1 MRLQQYIIDESRSV
15 EIDNYYELT
24 KMIHKDCKPY
34 LSLLGNKKPL
44 YRGMDEDID
53 VGVKSVRQDRTPL
66 GMYKIQANQLNK
78 WLKKNGHVPRN
89 KAVFATSNK
98 HNVDL
103 FGNTFYI
110 FPIGKFNYT
119 FIKSKDINIEDIRTG
134 WSDDILDIMFP
145 TEAGQNF
152 FNIPDFIKHSYKPSD
167 DCYSLSADVI
177 RIGDLKGRMSCIE
190 NAFSKYFVTNKNFNE
205 AYKEGYEIW
214 FDCKKY
220 YFANEDHYL
229 WMNGK
234 LNKIY
239 AGV

>member
-15 EIDNYYELT
+15 EIDNYELT

-44 YRGMDEDID
+44 YRGMREDID
-53 VGVKSVRQDRTPL
+53 TGVKVVRQDRNSL
-66 GMYKIQANQLNK
+66 GMLQSQADQLNK

-89 KAVFATSNK
+89 KAVFVTSNK
-98 HNVDL
+98 EDVDL
-103 FGNTFYI
+103 FGNPFYF

-119 FIKSKDINIEDIRTG
+119 FVKSKDANMEDVRTG
-134 WSDDILDIMFP
+134 WSDDLLEIMFP
-145 TEAGQNF
+145 TSVGQHF
-152 FNIPDFIKHSYKPSD
+152 FNIPDFIKYNYKPSD
-167 DCYSLSADVI
+167 DCYDLGADVI
-177 RIGDLKGRMSCIE
+177 RKGDLKGKMSCIE
-190 NAFSKYFVTNKNFNE
+190 NAIKNYFVTNKNFNE
-205 AYKEGYEIW
+205 AYKKGYEIW

-220 YFANEDHYL
+220 YFVNEDHFL

-239 AGV
+239 AGI